1 MWSQRRLTFLGQK
14 GRALILKA
22 TWVPLKSSRI
32 LQDLLRPGRL
42 LFNNVKTEL
51 WKHTHFS
58 SFETRNALHFVL
70 AQLLLFCNI
79 KPAKSLA
86 MKDT

>member
-1 MWSQRRLTFLGQK
+1 MWSQSRLTFLGQP
-14 GRALILKA
+14 GRAFILKA

-32 LQDLLRPGRL
+32 VEDLLGLGRL
-42 LFNNVKTEL
+42 LFNNVKAEL
-51 WKHTHFS
+51 WKHRHFS
-58 SFETRNALHFVL
+58 SLETRNALHFVL

-79 KPAKSLA
+79 KPAQGLA